1 MFNDIQT
8 YNNYDWFVSKPIN
21 IYIYIL
27 YYIYTYHTY
36 PYTFFASPA
45 SCRTLATSPMFHV
58 WSSEANSTWIQ
69 WGLGTGFNETP
80 MVCATR
86 FWQLLAASASSIA
99 DLLNPLWIGNRRNR
113 ICWRQRRK
121 QQPSLEQEEGLF
133 LRFPYWKTLL
143 ILLGSSWCKS
153 NPWIP
158 SHQGRVH
165 LAPARQWGTS
175 YSALFD
181 SGPTAHVQS
190 HERRSKRRATRKRRR
205 PSNPTLQILQWLP
218 KIIHSHELEGSDTVI
233 EDDQNCGF
241 VVPPFLNHKKLDRT
255 CRSPSM
261 LFSSLGSP
269 AKLVQFQSPKRLGHQ
284 KRQEVVLSSTNDLEN
299 IRPTKAIALPAL
311 PVAHPRGQH
320 FWQRKHTLD
329 MSLHW
334 QFSSPLLA
342 DDLYWGLYSI
352 VGMRG
357 FCAKSCVWKS
367 EAAMIAGCCNG
378 CSLWGIHPKTARLG
392 AAEIPHTA

>member
-1 MFNDIQT
+1 MT
-8 YNNYDWFVSKPIN
+8 
-21 IYIYIL
+21 
-27 YYIYTYHTY
+27 
-36 PYTFFASPA
+36 
-45 SCRTLATSPMFHV
+45 
-58 WSSEANSTWIQ
+58 
-69 WGLGTGFNETP
+69 
-80 MVCATR
+80 
-86 FWQLLAASASSIA
+86 
-99 DLLNPLWIGNRRNR
+99 
-113 ICWRQRRK
+113 
-121 QQPSLEQEEGLF
+121 
-133 LRFPYWKTLL
+133 
-143 ILLGSSWCKS
+143 
-153 NPWIP
+153 
-158 SHQGRVH
+158 
-165 LAPARQWGTS
+165 
-175 YSALFD
+175 
-181 SGPTAHVQS
+181 
-190 HERRSKRRATRKRRR
+190 
-205 PSNPTLQILQWLP
+205 
-218 KIIHSHELEGSDTVI
+218 KIIKIVDSWYPHFWTTKNWTELAEVL
-233 EDDQNCGF
+233 QC
-241 VVPPFLNHKKLDRT
+241 
-255 CRSPSM
+255 
-261 LFSSLGSP
+261 SSVLLGSP

>member
-1 MFNDIQT
+1 M
-8 YNNYDWFVSKPIN
+8 
-21 IYIYIL
+21 
-27 YYIYTYHTY
+27 
-36 PYTFFASPA
+36 
-45 SCRTLATSPMFHV
+45 
-58 WSSEANSTWIQ
+58 
-69 WGLGTGFNETP
+69 
-80 MVCATR
+80 
-86 FWQLLAASASSIA
+86 
-99 DLLNPLWIGNRRNR
+99 DLLGA
-113 ICWRQRRK
+113 
-121 QQPSLEQEEGLF
+121 F
-133 LRFPYWKTLL
+133 
-143 ILLGSSWCKS
+143 S

-218 KIIHSHELEGSDTVI
+218 KIIHSHELEGSDTVTVT

-320 FWQRKHTLD
+320 F
-329 MSLHW
+329 
-334 QFSSPLLA
+334 
-342 DDLYWGLYSI
+342 
-352 VGMRG
+352 
-357 FCAKSCVWKS
+357 
-367 EAAMIAGCCNG
+367 
-378 CSLWGIHPKTARLG
+378 
-392 AAEIPHTA
+392 